1 MAETCEGLAEIPK
14 SQAGPLT
21 CVRRAVVPKNSSS
34 HPAMVRR
41 PGDIAAPY
49 TRAAAG
55 PEVMAPRARP
65 GGVRRVD
72 LLPGNTGIGSRPA
85 VREPQFNMELG
96 QSWNFCG

>member
-55 PEVMAPRARP
+55 PEVMPPRARP
-65 GGVRRVD
+65 GRCPPCGFAS
-72 LLPGNTGIGSRPA
+72 GKHGYGKPA
-85 VREPQFNMELG
+85 GCARAPI
-96 QSWNFCG
+96 